1 MTRESQAKVRL
12 GLRLRLRVRLDEV
25 IGIEI
30 MTGVVECCVYVCFM

>member
-12 GLRLRLRVRLDEV
+12 GLRVRLDEV